1 MTFTFLGFLVNFRSE
16 VKMSLESSVGRVTND
31 VLGAISDNVTANLA
45 LVLKNEMK
53 LSDDQVLR
61 ATSIVKSTIESVG
74 YNGVNQY
81 VSLFKELQTES
92 PKKMKLFG

>member
-1 MTFTFLGFLVNFRSE
+1 VNFNGE
-16 VKMSLESSVGRVTND
+16 EKMSLESDVGRVTHD
-31 VLGAISDNVTANLA
+31 VLGAISDNVTANLT

-53 LSDDQVLR
+53 LSDDQVVR

-81 VSLFKELQTES
+81 ISLFKEIQKES
-92 PKKMKLFG
+92 DAPKKNKLFG